1 MLHQAQWDQ
10 HSKPGFLTCWWSL
23 LAASVQTS
31 LLMEPGFGSCIWGSC
46 VLEETGHTQ
55 GSKLKILICGV
66 VIVTLSSCPW
76 FILLLSCDP
85 ILANDYEGD
94 FVEYLL
100 GKEMVYII
108 LKKIASFSPWKLS
121 YENEVFGIG
130 VSILSPRRNRL
141 VAKTLK
147 TLRVS
152 ELSVTLGE
160 LFVS

>member
-1 MLHQAQWDQ
+1 M
-10 HSKPGFLTCWWSL
+10 
-23 LAASVQTS
+23 
-31 LLMEPGFGSCIWGSC
+31 
-46 VLEETGHTQ
+46 
-55 GSKLKILICGV
+55 
-66 VIVTLSSCPW
+66 
-76 FILLLSCDP
+76 
-85 ILANDYEGD
+85 NYEGD

-108 LKKIASFSPWKLS
+108 LKKNASFSPWKLS